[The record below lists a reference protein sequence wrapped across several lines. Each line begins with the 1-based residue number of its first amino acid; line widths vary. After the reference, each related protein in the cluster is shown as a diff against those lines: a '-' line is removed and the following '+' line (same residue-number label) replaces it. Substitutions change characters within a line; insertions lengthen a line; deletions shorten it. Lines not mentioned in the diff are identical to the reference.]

1 MIVLLCVQTCNKQ
14 YKNAFEM
21 EAHISSYDHHH
32 KKVGFATHTS
42 DHAWL
47 LSCLAFTI
55 ASQVKPLSS
64 GLYMLLAQ
72 NNNMII
78 KQMRVCMC
86 SAVYSLIVEQYAVY
100 ARQLSV
106 AKH

>member
-1 MIVLLCVQTCNKQ
+1 MAL
-14 YKNAFEM
+14 
-21 EAHISSYDHHH
+21 
-32 KKVGFATHTS
+32 
-42 DHAWL
+42 L
-47 LSCLAFTI
+47 LSCLAITI

-64 GLYMLLAQ
+64 ECYMLLAQ
-72 NNNMII
+72 NNNKII

-86 SAVYSLIVEQYAVY
+86 SAEHSLIVEQYAVY